1 MTRTM
6 PTTVRSQR
14 RSISALATASRSTL
28 ALVLALLALAN
39 FVDDLVIKPWSAATF
54 GEQVIDLARLGFG
67 RAEVVLLAAL
77 LLLIARALAHGKRQ
91 AWWLSI
97 CILGLSVL
105 GALGGHARPH
115 APHLVVLLV
124 LALVALLALPRL
136 FSRRSDPRALLRGVP
151 VLAAPHGV

>member
-54 GEQVIDLARLGFG
+54 GEQVIDLDRLGFA

-77 LLLIARALAHGKRQ
+77 LLLVARALAHGKRQ
-91 AWWLSI
+91 AWWLS
-97 CILGLSVL
+97 LGLLGLAVL
-105 GALGGHARPH
+105 GALPGRATARAASVGVAGARAGGAAR
-115 APHLVVLLV
+115 AGA
-124 LALVALLALPRL
+124 AL
-136 FSRRSDPRALLRGVP
+136 RATE
-151 VLAAPHGV
+151 